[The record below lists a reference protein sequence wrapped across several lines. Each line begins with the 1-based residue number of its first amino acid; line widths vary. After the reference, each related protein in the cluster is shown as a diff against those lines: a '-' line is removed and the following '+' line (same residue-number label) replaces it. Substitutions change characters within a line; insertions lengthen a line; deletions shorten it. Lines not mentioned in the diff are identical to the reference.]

1 MKACIVGL
9 GETGKAITALLVTT
23 FKSTSFTIL
32 DPSEHISGRIL
43 DLQHAASFNFNT
55 IHIND
60 FKKAS
65 NADYIF
71 FCAGVRNQK
80 GASRESTAKTNKAL
94 INNVFEQFTPK
105 SSAKII
111 VVTNPVELIT
121 EWISE
126 YFNHTITVVGTG
138 TALDKYRLHWLIHEH
153 TQQPLEKINV
163 DVIGEHGN
171 GMTPIYSQG
180 NIGDQSVSS
189 IIQPEE
195 LNEITKALK
204 NAAKTIRITE
214 EATSYGVAQ
223 CALEILKAFEHEKP
237 TRFPISI
244 QITEAYKKLLSLE
257 ADIFISLPCSISLKG
272 IVPLAPIT
280 MNEQE
285 LSELKQA
292 AEHILGI
299 DREMRV

>member
-1 MKACIVGL
+1 MKTCIVGL
-9 GETGKAITALLVTT
+9 GETGKAIAALLITT
-23 FKSTSFTIL
+23 FKSTSLTIL

-60 FKKAS
+60 FEKAS

-71 FCAGVRNQK
+71 FCAGVRNPK
-80 GASRESTAKTNKAL
+80 GATRESTAKTNKML
-94 INNVFEQFTPK
+94 IGKVFENFTPK
-105 SSAKII
+105 PSTKII

-126 YFNHTITVVGTG
+126 YFNHNITVVGTG

-153 TQQPLEKINV
+153 TQQPLEEIIV
-163 DVIGEHGN
+163 DVIGEHGD

-180 NIGDQSVSS
+180 SVGNQQISS
-189 IIQPEE
+189 IIQPEQ
-195 LNEITKALK
+195 LYQITQTLK

-223 CALEILKAFEHEKP
+223 CALVILEAFEHKNP
-237 TRFPISI
+237 TLLPVSI
-244 QITEAYKKLLSLE
+244 QITEAYKQLLAIE
-257 ADIFISLPCSISLKG
+257 ADIFISLPCSISSKG
-272 IVPLAPIT
+272 VIPLPPLT

-285 LSELKQA
+285 LSEFKKA
-292 AEHILGI
+292 AEHILGVEK
-299 DREMRV
+299 EMRE